1 MSSHNENKRDRKI
14 ESGSGR
20 PGDGGHGPV
29 IGSQIPDPRI
39 LTPVFK
45 SYRDLEVWQKSMDL
59 VVNCYQLTRSFP
71 KYEVFGLASQIQRAV
86 VSIAANIAEGR
97 ARQHTKE
104 FLQHLSIA
112 HGSLAE
118 LETLLL
124 IAERLEYISAKSL
137 EELMNKTSTIGRM
150 LNGLRTSLKNKERI

>member
-1 MSSHNENKRDRKI
+1 
-14 ESGSGR
+14 
-20 PGDGGHGPV
+20 
-29 IGSQIPDPRI
+29 
-39 LTPVFK
+39 
-45 SYRDLEVWQKSMDL
+45 MDL
-59 VVNCYQLTRSFP
+59 VVDCYQLTRSFP

-112 HGSLAE
+112 YGSLAE
-118 LETLLL
+118 LETLLQ